1 MVAGRAGRVLFHLY
15 CRKKSPAAPTNTARW
30 KPTGFI
36 VYRDTTTYICCTKS
50 LTAVFQ
56 RLSVLQNNKWDEDT
70 ELGRCSTDTGNAAF
84 CLYTLRCWIYSL
96 LVWTMPISTFGGV
109 LQCKWLT
116 WNQHSA
122 HIFSPSNAPII
133 RCVPMEGLTLQV
145 HSAAI
150 VSWQGPFTQSLP
162 ILALI
167 SRSTV

>member
-1 MVAGRAGRVLFHLY
+1 MGREWTWLLKQVFFGFFKKKNPFILITLILPNNPWMVAGRAGRVLFHLY

-30 KPTGFI
+30 KSTGFI
-36 VYRDTTTYICCTKS
+36 VYRDTMTYICRTKL

-116 WNQHSA
+116 WN
-122 HIFSPSNAPII
+122 
-133 RCVPMEGLTLQV
+133 
-145 HSAAI
+145 
-150 VSWQGPFTQSLP
+150 
-162 ILALI
+162 
-167 SRSTV
+167 